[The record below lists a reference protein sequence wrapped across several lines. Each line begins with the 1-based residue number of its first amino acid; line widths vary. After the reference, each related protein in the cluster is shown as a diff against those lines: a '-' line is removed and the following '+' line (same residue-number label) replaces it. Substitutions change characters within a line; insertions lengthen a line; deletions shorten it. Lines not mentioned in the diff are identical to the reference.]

1 MTRELKKGD
10 RVQWQSHGTTVTGEV
25 VEKITS
31 DTSAAGR
38 EVRASEEDPQYRVI
52 SDKSGRDAVH
62 KPDALKRVK

>member
-10 RVQWQSHGTTVTGEV
+10 RVQRQSHGTTVTGEV
-25 VEKITS
+25 VEKITT